1 MKRLLLITLLVLS
14 HGPVY
19 AEWAWV
25 ARNMHGMSAY
35 ADPDTIRRK
44 GELVKMW
51 QLIDF
56 KWMQGDVGMGPHQ
69 FFSTKTH
76 KQFDCA
82 AKRLRLLALVPM
94 AEQWVTHGRLERASI
109 DEILPV

>member
-1 MKRLLLITLLVLS
+1 MTT
-14 HGPVY
+14 
-19 AEWAWV
+19 
-25 ARNMHGMSAY
+25 Y